1 MDLQKTNDDPATGQ
15 PDSPPQKIARSPRP
29 KRVEPLTPMEG
40 VDLEAGDA
48 EYQELLEMYDQ
59 SLRTLA
65 EGEVVRG
72 RVLRVSSNEV
82 ILHTRLRCD
91 R

>member
-1 MDLQKTNDDPATGQ
+1 
-15 PDSPPQKIARSPRP
+15 
-29 KRVEPLTPMEG
+29 MEG

-72 RVLRVSSNEV
+72 RVASRQQQTRSSSTSVINPKESSMPMSSSVLTGKPHVAVGDEIDVSA
-82 ILHTRLRCD
+82 RKD
-91 R
+91 